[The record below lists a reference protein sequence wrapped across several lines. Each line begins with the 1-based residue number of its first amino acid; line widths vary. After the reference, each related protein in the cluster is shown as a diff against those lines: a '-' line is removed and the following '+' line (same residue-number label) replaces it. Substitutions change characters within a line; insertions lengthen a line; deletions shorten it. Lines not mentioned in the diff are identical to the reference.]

1 MTEKLWEVVIL
12 ISKEADVCDFI
23 NACKESM
30 PVQLGAYDPGQLFL
44 STSTVGDSLLSLQ
57 HILSQSEYK
66 NDDEHPFYINIIQSS
81 IQGT

>member
-1 MTEKLWEVVIL
+1 VGEIWKKL

-23 NACKESM
+23 NACKEAM

-44 STSTVGDSLLSLQ
+44 STSIVGDSLRNSLTLQ

-81 IQGT
+81 IQGI